1 VNEGRRMS
9 NITSGQDVIRAVV
22 NDIEVSM
29 KQQGYV
35 VAYTE
40 EELQKMAD
48 LVQAEIEKAF
58 ELGRKD
64 VMSKIILC
72 KACKHWIWHDRRCG
86 YWNHG
91 VKPLDWCCY
100 AERKT
105 DGADVNT

>member
-1 VNEGRRMS
+1 MS

-58 ELGRKD
+58 ELGRED
-64 VMSKIILC
+64 AMSKIIQCEDC
-72 KACKHWIWHDRRCG
+72 KYHKTYTLYGQKQCFCNRRGLQSMEFDDYCSR
-86 YWNHG
+86 
-91 VKPLDWCCY
+91 
-100 AERKT
+100 AERREE
-105 DGADVNT
+105 